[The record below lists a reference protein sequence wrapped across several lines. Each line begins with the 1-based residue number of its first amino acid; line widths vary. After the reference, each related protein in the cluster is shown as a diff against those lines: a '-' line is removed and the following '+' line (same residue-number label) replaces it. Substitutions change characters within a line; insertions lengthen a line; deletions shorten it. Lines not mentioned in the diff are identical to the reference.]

1 MSDIRYVCLSDLHF
15 GADNSILTAIKPGS
29 IATDPSRP
37 SAVLSQFALCLR
49 ELVAPN
55 TGSEKPTLILNGDI
69 LELALTDVHKAAMV
83 FERFIELVFPPDG
96 EALFNKDILYIPGNH
111 DHHIWE
117 SARETEY
124 LRAIGRLRPGDALP
138 APTHTTRMISPDIV
152 PELFLTNLLHVY
164 PHLQDATVSVAYP
177 NYALLSDDG
186 HRSVIISHGHY
197 VEAIYSLMTTLNTIL
212 FPDRK
217 RPAVIGEVEAENF
230 AWIDFLWSTLGRS
243 GDVGEHVGLLYAKMQ
258 DNKQVSKLTANL
270 VSAWVARSIPT
281 RPLQAVEAAQLEWV
295 VNALLNKVHPLERF
309 QTEHLLSADATR
321 GLQWFVQ
328 DVVRSQ
334 MRCEHDQILP
344 ADSTFLFGHTH
355 KPFQREM
362 TFTGYTHPL
371 KVYNSGGWVVDTVN
385 ISPVHGAA
393 VLLIDGALETV
404 SVRMYNQAASRRD
417 YAVRVEALPSQG
429 TTQSAFFQ
437 QVKAAV
443 ANRRDPWKTFSELVA
458 EAVGAYAQLLHTKMT
473 M

>member
-15 GADNSILTAIKPGS
+15 GADNSILTAIEPGS

-49 ELVAPN
+49 ELVAPI
-55 TGSEKPTLILNGDI
+55 TGSKKPTLILNGDI
-69 LELALTDVHKAAMV
+69 LELALTDVDKAAMV

-96 EALFNKDILYIPGNH
+96 EALFNTDILYIPGNH

-124 LRAIGRLRPGDALP
+124 LRAIGRSRPGDALP
-138 APTHTTRMISPDIV
+138 APTHTTRMISPNIV
-152 PELFLTNLLHVY
+152 PEPFLTNLLHVY
-164 PHLQDATVSVAYP
+164 PHLRDATVSVAYP
-177 NYALLSDDG
+177 TYALLSDDG
-186 HRSVIISHGHY
+186 HKSIIISHGHY

-217 RPAVIGEVEAENF
+217 RPTVIEEVEAENF

-243 GDVGEHVGLLYAKMQ
+243 GDVGEHIGLLYAKMQ
-258 DNKQVSKLTANL
+258 DNKQMSKLTTNL
-270 VSAWVARSIPT
+270 VRAWVARTIPT
-281 RPLQAVEAAQLEWV
+281 RPLQSVEAAQLEWV
-295 VNALLNKVHPLERF
+295 VNALLNKARPLERL
-309 QTEHLLSADATR
+309 QTEHLLSKDATR

-328 DVVRSQ
+328 DVVRDQ
-334 MRCEHDQILP
+334 MLREHDQTIP
-344 ADSTFLFGHTH
+344 SASTFLFGHTH

-362 TFTGYTHPL
+362 TFTGYHHPL

-393 VLLIDGALETV
+393 VLLIDDALDTV
-404 SVRMYNQAASRRD
+404 SVRMYNQAASPRD
-417 YAVRVEALPSQG
+417 YAVRVEAPSSPG
-429 TTQSAFFQ
+429 MAQSAFFR
-437 QVKAAV
+437 QVNAAV
-443 ANRRDPWKTFSELVA
+443 ANGRDPWKTFSGVVA
-458 EAVGAYAQLLHTKMT
+458 EAVGAYAQLLRAKST